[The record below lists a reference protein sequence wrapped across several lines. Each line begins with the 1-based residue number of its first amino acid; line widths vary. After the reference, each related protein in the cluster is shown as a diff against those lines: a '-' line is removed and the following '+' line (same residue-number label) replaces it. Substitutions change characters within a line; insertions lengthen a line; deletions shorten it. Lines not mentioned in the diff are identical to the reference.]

1 MVKTSP
7 DAPAHKQQSQI
18 LVPIDAKGVNI
29 LEGMEVF
36 GHDDAPHGH
45 THIYFD
51 NVRVPKE
58 NMLLG
63 EAGVSRSA
71 AASGTGSASPL
82 HALHRRCRACPGTDD
97 SSLDY
102 PSRVWQAHYSAGQ
115 EPEWVFVHVSKSM
128 LAA

>member
-45 THIYFD
+45 MHIHFD
-51 NVRVPKE
+51 TGTQREHVVGRR
-58 NMLLG
+58 
-63 EAGVSRSA
+63 SR
-71 AASGTGSASPL
+71 
-82 HALHRRCRACPGTDD
+82 
-97 SSLDY
+97 
-102 PSRVWQAHYSAGQ
+102 
-115 EPEWVFVHVSKSM
+115 F
-128 LAA
+128 